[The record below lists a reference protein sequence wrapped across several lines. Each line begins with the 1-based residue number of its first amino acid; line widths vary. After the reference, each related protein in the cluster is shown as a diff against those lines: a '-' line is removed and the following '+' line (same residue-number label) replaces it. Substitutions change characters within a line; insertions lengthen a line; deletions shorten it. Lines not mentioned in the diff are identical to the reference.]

1 MCACI
6 CIIWYVPLRPR
17 TSSLA
22 TFERAASS
30 LPPARTT
37 RPLHLPS
44 DRLPLWRNWQAT
56 RREAHAAAAGASSH
70 VERVLAGRVG
80 RIKEGHADKP
90 HLQNKTLGFHAL
102 EMLAKFF
109 NESHSD
115 QPRLRP
121 IHAFACVRACMRYK
135 CIPAQILKSCVCV
148 CVCVCARAR
157 EYVRACACICVSVC
171 VCVCVCTR
179 VCVCVFVFVRS
190 RVCSCSCA
198 HVRPRPRAPTPQLSR
213 DSSTRVVR
221 RRLPSSPWRASS
233 ASAPPSNEIS
243 SARHATDSR
252 RKPRCMCAFASV
264 RVRVRL
270 RMCACEDACTR
281 VYVSVYVSVFV
292 SDKHRQNCLCMCIS
306 HSPPLP

>member
-1 MCACI
+1 MCL
-6 CIIWYVPLRPR
+6 Y
-17 TSSLA
+17 T
-22 TFERAASS
+22 
-30 LPPARTT
+30 
-37 RPLHLPS
+37 
-44 DRLPLWRNWQAT
+44 
-56 RREAHAAAAGASSH
+56 
-70 VERVLAGRVG
+70 
-80 RIKEGHADKP
+80 
-90 HLQNKTLGFHAL
+90 
-102 EMLAKFF
+102 
-109 NESHSD
+109 
-115 QPRLRP
+115 
-121 IHAFACVRACMRYK
+121 
-135 CIPAQILKSCVCV
+135 
-148 CVCVCARAR
+148 
-157 EYVRACACICVSVC
+157 
-171 VCVCVCTR
+171 
-179 VCVCVFVFVRS
+179 CVCVFVFVRS
-190 RVCSCSCA
+190 RVCLRMCLYTCVCVFVFDRSRVCSCA
-198 HVRPRPRAPTPQLSR
+198 CAQVRARARALTPQLSR